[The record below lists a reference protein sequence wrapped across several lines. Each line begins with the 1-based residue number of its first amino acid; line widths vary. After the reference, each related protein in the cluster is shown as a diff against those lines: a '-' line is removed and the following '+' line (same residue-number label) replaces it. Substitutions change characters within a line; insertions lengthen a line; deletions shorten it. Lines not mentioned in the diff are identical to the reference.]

1 MKKDPAFLFY
11 GKDFYEGTRTML
23 PEERACLIDLLVYQH
38 QHGGLIPNNIK
49 RLQMYCSGIDE
60 ATLKVTL
67 EAKFRLTDKGWQ
79 NSKME
84 VLTEERNSFKDKQSY
99 NGKVGNFFKKLP
111 QIFNRKEILDL
122 KIMISKLSLN
132 NEELYKN
139 WISRYK
145 DPIAMRDAMRTHL
158 VNGNGNAIV
167 NEDINDNVVD
177 NGKESVREKP
187 NLVYPFDTETFIQQW
202 TVWKDYRA
210 KEDGFKYKTLT
221 SEQAALSKL
230 GTLSKY
236 DEATALAIM
245 HQSMANGWKGFFE
258 EIATNGSTK
267 QPSGKAGSSYSD
279 AFKRKI
285 VGRLQSE

>member
-1 MKKDPAFLFY
+1 MKDPAFLFY

-23 PEERACLIDLLVYQH
+23 PEERACLVDLLVYQH

-60 ATLKVTL
+60 ATLKATL
-67 EAKFRLTDKGWQ
+67 EAKFVLSDKGWQ

-84 VLTEERNSFKDKQSY
+84 VLTEERNSFKEKQSY

-111 QIFNRKEILDL
+111 QFFNRKEILDL
-122 KIMISKLSLN
+122 KTMISKLLLN

-158 VNGNGNAIV
+158 VNGNGDAIV
-167 NEDINDNVVD
+167 NEDTNDNVID
-177 NGKESVREKP
+177 SRKEGKGEKP
-187 NLVYPFDTETFIQQW
+187 KIVYPFDTETFSEQW
-202 TVWKDYRA
+202 AIWKDYKA
-210 KEDGFKYKTLT
+210 NEHGFKYKTAV
-221 SEQAALSKL
+221 SEQAALSSL

-236 DEATALAIM
+236 DEATAIAIM

-258 EIATNGSTK
+258 ENTTHGSTK
-267 QPSGKAGSSYSD
+267 QPSGKGESSYSD

-285 VGRLQSE
+285 VGRVQSG